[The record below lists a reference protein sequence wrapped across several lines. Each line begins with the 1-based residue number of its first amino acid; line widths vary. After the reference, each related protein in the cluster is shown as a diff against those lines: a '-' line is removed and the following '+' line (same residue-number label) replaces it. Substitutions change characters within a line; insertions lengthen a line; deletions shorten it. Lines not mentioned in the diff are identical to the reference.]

1 MTLDQTTATNYFLSN
16 GTVAWDAALA
26 GSWKNNIAGI
36 ARDDTS
42 TLSQLSSQSVTST
55 GDLIVSTSSI
65 GTNRMSLLWANDNAQ
80 VGTFTGTD
88 APSGLQRVSREWF
101 FEEKNGDLGIVTL
114 SYPNAAVAT
123 GFTAPL
129 ILLMDTDSTFA
140 VGATAYTGTYNTGA
154 NSWDFS
160 VNIADQQY
168 LTFAKNVSTDT
179 TAPIISNPNIAS
191 GTLIPTGN
199 FSYQFSYADT
209 GSAINTSSVTMNI
222 YSWNTGSSTWNST
235 NLAPTYMS
243 TTSISSS
250 TGVFQLS
257 NLPYGKYRFD
267 MIVADTV
274 GNTLTQS
281 TTLFVDAIEW
291 IVSSPIYDIG
301 GVQTSILGIGTGEL
315 LITVKTVGAGFDLSM
330 FRSQDLILGSG
341 SITVWNGANGW

>member
-1 MTLDQTTATNYFLSN
+1 MLLTDSDGVFASGAVVYTGVY
-16 GTVAWDAALA
+16 
-26 GSWKNNIAGI
+26 IAG
-36 ARDDTS
+36 
-42 TLSQLSSQSVTST
+42 
-55 GDLIVSTSSI
+55 
-65 GTNRMSLLWANDNAQ
+65 TN
-80 VGTFTGTD
+80 T
-88 APSGLQRVSREWF
+88 
-101 FEEKNGDLGIVTL
+101 
-114 SYPNAAVAT
+114 
-123 GFTAPL
+123 
-129 ILLMDTDSTFA
+129 
-140 VGATAYTGTYNTGA
+140 
-154 NSWDFS
+154 WDFS
-160 VNIADQQY
+160 LNIADMDY
-168 LTFAKNVSTDT
+168 IAFAKTVFSDT
-179 TAPIISNPNIAS
+179 TPPTILTASVSS
-191 GTLIPTGN
+191 GTLIPIGN

-341 SITVWNGANGW
+341 SITVWNGTNGW